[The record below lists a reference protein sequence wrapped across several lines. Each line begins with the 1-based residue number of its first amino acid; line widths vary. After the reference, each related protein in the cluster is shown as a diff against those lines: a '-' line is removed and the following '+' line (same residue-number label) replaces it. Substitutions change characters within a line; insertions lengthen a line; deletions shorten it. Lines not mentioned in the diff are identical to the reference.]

1 MSGLV
6 ARVLESS
13 FIDGPGHRAVVFL
26 QGCDFSCLYCHN
38 PETQRLCESCGAC
51 VPVCPA
57 GALSSVGGRV
67 IWNESSCVRCDTCIR
82 ICPNYSSPRVRAFEA
97 PELADRL
104 LGLLPFIDGVT
115 FSGGECSLQS
125 GFILEL
131 AALLHTGAAD
141 RGQDLSLIADTNG
154 ATEGASFDGFL
165 AGMDGFIF
173 DLKAPTEDEH
183 LALTGRPLAP
193 VIANMGKA
201 AAAGKL
207 VEVRTVLVEG
217 RNDGPADIEAA
228 ADVFASMLSSGA
240 SRPNY
245 RLIPFRPQGVR
256 GEFAPRRPYPLDRFE
271 EIVGIMRKRFGPL
284 VVTPV
289 S

>member
-1 MSGLV
+1 LSGLV

-38 PETQRLCESCGAC
+38 PETQRLCTNCGAC

-57 GALSSVGGRV
+57 GALSLEAGRV
-67 IWNESSCVRCDTCIR
+67 AWKESACARCDSCIR
-82 ICPNYSSPRVRAFEA
+82 ACPNYSSPRVKAYEA
-97 PELADRL
+97 SGLAEGL
-104 LGLLPFIDGVT
+104 LALLPFIDGVT
-115 FSGGECSLQS
+115 FSGGECSLQA

-131 AALLHTGAAD
+131 AAILRAGAAD
-141 RGQDLSLIADTNG
+141 RGQALSLIADTNG
-154 ATEGASFDGFL
+154 ATEEAAFEAFL

-173 DLKAPTEDEH
+173 DLKAPSEESH
-183 LALTGRPLAP
+183 LALTGRPLSP
-193 VIANMGKA
+193 VLANMGKA

-217 RNDGPADIEAA
+217 YNDSAAEVGAA
-228 ADVFASMLSSGA
+228 ADIFAGMLARGTAWPS
-240 SRPNY
+240 Y
-245 RLIPFRPQGVR
+245 RLIPYRPQGVR
-256 GEFAPRRPYPLDRFE
+256 GEFAGRRPYPMDKFD
-271 EIVGIMRKRFGPL
+271 EIVGTMRKRFGSR

-289 S
+289 F